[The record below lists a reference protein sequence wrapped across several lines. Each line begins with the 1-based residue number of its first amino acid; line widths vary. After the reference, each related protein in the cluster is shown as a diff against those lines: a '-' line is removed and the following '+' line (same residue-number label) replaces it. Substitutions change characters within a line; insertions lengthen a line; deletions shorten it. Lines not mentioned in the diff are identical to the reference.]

1 MSNPNSRNQLFVLVR
16 RLVAITSGVFWCQNI
31 YLGHLLSPSLHRKVV
46 CILAVSVMRVAA
58 DGPITIIKNLI
69 QGNLAGIPVTHEVTV
84 WDFDPEVAV
93 KRRELFER
101 AHGFRGERLIERM
114 GLGIDGLH
122 DIRLVQQQARDDGL
136 LGGTIHHIKSGLNTL
151 D

>member
-1 MSNPNSRNQLFVLVR
+1 MQ
-16 RLVAITSGVFWCQNI
+16 
-31 YLGHLLSPSLHRKVV
+31 
-46 CILAVSVMRVAA
+46 VAA
-58 DGPITIIKNLI
+58 DGPITIVKNLI
-69 QGNLAGIPVTHEVTV
+69 QGNLAGIPIIHEITV

-101 AHGFRGERLIERM
+101 ANGFRGERLIERM

-122 DIRLVQQQARDDGL
+122 DIRLAQQQARDEGL